1 MSWLRCLLLVTAAQC
16 VSWSV
21 SKVAPS
27 CVLNRTNQHVAD
39 KDGDVKIAGILTL
52 HALNMPRLQHFT
64 DVVGDGRCAL

>member
-1 MSWLRCLLLVTAAQC
+1 MSWLRRLLLVTAAWS

-21 SKVAPS
+21 SKGATS

-39 KDGDVKIAGILTL
+39 KKGDVTIAGILPL

>member
-21 SKVAPS
+21 SKGAPS

-39 KDGDVKIAGILTL
+39 KKGDVTIAGILTL
-52 HALNMPRLQHFT
+52 HALNIPNVQDFT
-64 DVVGDGRCAL
+64 QIIGVTECAL

>member
-39 KDGDVKIAGILTL
+39 KDGDVTIAGILPL
-52 HALNMPRLQHFT
+52 HTLNMPTLQDFT
-64 DVVGDGRCAL
+64 QIIDYTGCAL